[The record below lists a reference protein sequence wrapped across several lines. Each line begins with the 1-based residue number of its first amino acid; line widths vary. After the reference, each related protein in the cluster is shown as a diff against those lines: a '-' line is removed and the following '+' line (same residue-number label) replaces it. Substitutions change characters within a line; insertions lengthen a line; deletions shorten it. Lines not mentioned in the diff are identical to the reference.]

1 MLKIKE
7 VGWSSVRAQ
16 VDSRERKTTVCKEC
30 ELVSET
36 TEDGGVAC
44 VCVEIWLLSGLI
56 SQPNQRESVSYS
68 IVFHR
73 SGAKRQQMMS
83 MQTFSSS
90 SN

>member
-1 MLKIKE
+1 MPKLITEKGRQLFVKNASWYLK
-7 VGWSSVRAQ
+7 
-16 VDSRERKTTVCKEC
+16 
-30 ELVSET
+30 L

-44 VCVEIWLLSGLI
+44 LCVEIWLLSGLI